1 MQVEET
7 PPARAQEESFRR
19 LLRATLPAV
28 LALLLAALALRL
40 VFIFVLPHPAS
51 WAGDPRYYVTASNIL
66 AGHGY
71 SLDREPPYR
80 PSVANAPAYPLFIAA
95 VYAFSGPRTDAV
107 RVAQAVL
114 DLLTC
119 LLVSYVAFRLAPAA
133 LRRRAALAALAVYGL
148 FSWFTFVWAAC
159 MLSETLVLFF
169 YALTLALCA
178 RVLDEEGRDEGLR
191 DKNRRAAWAPAGV
204 ACGLAVLTRP
214 DSVLLAAAVLLFLFW
229 RVARRRSRASLA
241 SAAAFVF
248 ALALTLAPWTLRNYL
263 VFGVFEPLASEYGC
277 PHGCY
282 FPTGYL
288 HWVRTWLKDE
298 THFDYAFG
306 PSFRP
311 TEVSFDPAGL
321 PPESYDSEQERQRLL
336 GLIERYDRV
345 GHITPDIDEDFRALA
360 VERVRRAPF
369 RFFVGLPLYRLASMW
384 LTGFSTSRPTPYM
397 MLMRVL
403 SVLPIHLG
411 AALAFALWRRGR
423 PLMWLLLLVALV
435 RSAFFGFHYAPETRY
450 IVEVYPAAIAACAVT
465 AAAAWHYLS
474 GRLRVRGVGS

>member
-7 PPARAQEESFRR
+7 PPARAREESSRQAHEESFRR
-19 LLRATLPAV
+19 MLRASLPAV

-40 VFIFVLPHPAS
+40 LFIFVLPHPAS

-71 SLDREPPYR
+71 SLDKEPPYR
-80 PSVANAPAYPLFIAA
+80 PSIANAPAYTLFVAA
-95 VYAFSGPRTDAV
+95 VFAAAGERTDAV

-114 DLLTC
+114 DLLTG
-119 LLVSYVAFRLAPAA
+119 LLVAYLSFRLAPPAR
-133 LRRRAALAALAVYGL
+133 RRRAALAALAVYGL

-178 RVLDEEGRDEGLR
+178 RALDKE
-191 DKNRRAAWAPAGV
+191 RRAAWAPAGV

-229 RVARRRSRASLA
+229 RAARGRSGKSLLT
-241 SAAAFVF
+241 AAGFGL

-288 HWVRTWLKDE
+288 HWVRTWLGDE

-311 TEVSFDPAGL
+311 QEVTFDPAGL
-321 PPESYDSEQERQRLL
+321 PPESYDSEEERRRLL
-336 GLIERYDRV
+336 ALIERYDRV
-345 GHITPDIDEDFRALA
+345 GHITPDIDADFRALA
-360 VERVRRAPF
+360 FERVRRAPF
-369 RFFVGLPLYRLASMW
+369 RFFVRLPLYRLASMW

-397 MLMRVL
+397 MLLRVF
-403 SVLPIHLG
+403 SVVPIHLG
-411 AALAFALWRRGR
+411 AALAFALWCRGR
-423 PLMWLLLLVALV
+423 PLVWLLLLVALV

-450 IVEVYPAAIAACAVT
+450 IVEVYPAAVAACGVT
-465 AAAAWHYLS
+465 AAAAWHYLR
-474 GRLRVRGVGS
+474 GRLRLRGGVP